1 MANQLN
7 RILYLIFVSVLVLNL
22 SVPAQTHAGIVSGQV
37 ASQTTGKPLPDC
49 NISVAS
55 LGKGTVSDSLG
66 LYLLRL
72 PIGNYTIEF
81 SHLGFQAVVKEITLP
96 AGRPRLRL
104 DIKMAPVIIEG
115 KPVTIFEDR
124 QTASPTVQ
132 ELERA
137 DIRNMPTLYSDVF
150 RTIKILPGV
159 SSNNEL
165 SSAYNVRGGNFD
177 ENLIYLNGYEIYRPF
192 LLREGQEES
201 QSLINPEMVQ
211 ELRFYGGAFPARL
224 GDKLSSALEVDY
236 QADYGAG
243 LGGSVRVDLLNAG
256 VSLHGGSG
264 KLRWIGGLRYA
275 NPEPRNC
282 LSTACKPKAV
292 TAPSLPMPNC
302 C

>member
-1 MANQLN
+1 LEKLSDSYSEGKMANQLN
-7 RILYLIFVSVLVLNL
+7 RILFLIFVSVFVLNL

-104 DIKMAPVIIEG
+104 DIKMAPIVIEG

-137 DIRNMPTLYSDVF
+137 DIRNMPTLYF
-150 RTIKILPGV
+150 RRKPDLPQRLRDLPPLFAARGAGRKPGV
-159 SSNNEL
+159 N
-165 SSAYNVRGGNFD
+165 
-177 ENLIYLNGYEIYRPF
+177 
-192 LLREGQEES
+192 Q
-201 QSLINPEMVQ
+201 
-211 ELRFYGGAFPARL
+211 
-224 GDKLSSALEVDY
+224 
-236 QADYGAG
+236 
-243 LGGSVRVDLLNAG
+243 
-256 VSLHGGSG
+256 
-264 KLRWIGGLRYA
+264 
-275 NPEPRNC
+275 PRNGTGIAF
-282 LSTACKPKAV
+282 LRRRFSGPFRR
-292 TAPSLPMPNC
+292 
-302 C
+302 